1 MRPLRLLGSSLCL
14 AVVVS
19 VGCSAPVPVAE
30 HPTGESRLAVDDSAA
45 APPVA
50 TVFENVE
57 VSEPSHL
64 GTDEVPAGSTE
75 PTGVEGGSQRND
87 PVLAVPELPHPN
99 EAVEPVAPVDSGGFV
114 TGSLAIGSGP
124 PIEVSEAHAP
134 TQATLDGAPIP
145 SEWSPRA
152 SAGSPSR
159 LRSAAARAQP
169 MVLERGHVDLVDVS
183 LDNGRLQ
190 LSLKD
195 HTTPGGP
202 TIRAPA
208 EVQIRVKDRARTE
221 VPPGGGYGFLG
232 APGSTVWLLP
242 QTEDPGLVWPG
253 WSTERLRAGQV
264 AGDLVTWRLL
274 DVKGPGAMTLFTT
287 DQFGSPSV
295 IFASRGGVPNET
307 TIRANTHA
315 HGNWAFTAPG
325 AYQVTFEVAAELVG
339 VGPTASR
346 ATWVF
351 LVGDSTAVLA
361 PEDVPASEIGV
372 QPTRPPSAV
381 GSTGPEVA
389 GGAAGRAEGERPTTA
404 GAAAPK
410 GVAGT
415 VQDAVGGSGSGA
427 LPLTGSA
434 TVPLGV
440 AGATASL
447 LGWALLRVSARGRGR
462 IRTSFGPAGSP
473 DRAD

>member
-1 MRPLRLLGSSLCL
+1 MRPRRLLGLSLGV
-14 AVVVS
+14 AVVVM

-30 HPTGESRLAVDDSAA
+30 HPTIESRSAIDDAAA

-50 TVFENVE
+50 TVLENVE
-57 VSEPSHL
+57 VTEPSRS
-64 GTDEVPAGSTE
+64 GTEEAQASPTE
-75 PTGVEGGSQRND
+75 PARVEGGSQGDD
-87 PVLAVPELPHPN
+87 PVLADPELPHPN
-99 EAVEPVAPVDSGGFV
+99 EPVEPVAPVESGGSV
-114 TGSLAIGSGP
+114 PVDLSIGPGP
-124 PIEVSEAHAP
+124 LVDVSEARAP
-134 TQATLDGAPIP
+134 SPVALDGESIL
-145 SEWSPRA
+145 SERSARA
-152 SAGSPSR
+152 SAGSLPP

-169 MVLERGHVDLVDVS
+169 MVLERGHVDLVEVS
-183 LDNGRLQ
+183 LDNGRLTL
-190 LSLKD
+190 LSKD

-202 TIRAPA
+202 TFRTPA

-221 VPPGGGYGFLG
+221 VPAGGAYGFLG

-264 AGDLVTWRLL
+264 AGDRVTWRLL

-295 IFASRGGVPNET
+295 IFASGGGVPNET
-307 TIRANTHA
+307 TIRVNTHA

-325 AYQVTFEVAAELVG
+325 AYQVTFEVAADVVG

-351 LVGDSTAVLA
+351 LVGDGTAVLA
-361 PEDVPASEIGV
+361 PEDVPAAETGV
-372 QPTRPPSAV
+372 QPTRPPSAP
-381 GSTGPEVA
+381 GSTGSEVA
-389 GGAAGRAEGERPTTA
+389 GGAAGRAGGERPTTA
-404 GAAAPK
+404 GAAPPT

-415 VQDAVGGSGSGA
+415 SQDAVGGSGSGA
-427 LPLTGSA
+427 LPLTGTA

-440 AGATASL
+440 VGATASL
-447 LGWALLRVSARGRGR
+447 LGWALLRLSARGRDR
-462 IRTSFGPAGSP
+462 IRMSVGQTPAP
-473 DRAD
+473 DRAR